1 MKNMAKT
8 KLSFMIPIL
17 MHGGLGP
24 MCLAFSAL
32 MQERLFGRDAKS
44 GELGE
49 PVRAIFSQSVLILDQ

>member
-1 MKNMAKT
+1 
-8 KLSFMIPIL
+8 MIPIL

-49 PVRAIFSQSVLILDQ
+49 QVRAIFSQIYAYSWQKLFLR